1 LSGVM
6 VLASSLG
13 KFLIY
18 APASLGRRER
28 LNVVSRAVSRVAKRL
43 GLEIEIS
50 ETGRVPSP
58 YVFYLNRG
66 VEEVPVYCDFGKN
79 WDEDRIYKSIWS
91 IVYTLSFLPE
101 FNVLQVARRR

>member
-1 LSGVM
+1 M

-18 APASLGRRER
+18 APASSGSRQRLG
-28 LNVVSRAVSRVAKRL
+28 VVGRAVSRVANRL

-50 ETGRVPSP
+50 RTSRVPSP

-66 VEEVPVYCDFGKN
+66 VEDVPVYCDFGKD
-79 WDEDRIYKSIWS
+79 WDEDRIYNSIRS
-91 IVYTLSFLPE
+91 VVYALSFLPE
-101 FNVLQVARRR
+101 FSILQSVRGC